1 MIQAGLPK
9 GQRQQNEQAPQ
20 RGAHPWGIG
29 DTLPYDFAQKQE
41 FDHFGLSAIG
51 AAQHI
56 ARFVSNV
63 WRIHPFGEGDTRTTT
78 VFATKHLRTKGY
90 EVKTPRAN
98 ASTTFHRDDMSPIT
112 SSTEHGNASRSAA
125 PVRAS
130 DSSERIRLTSSYP
143 QPDFL
148 GTCQEDIRADG
159 IGRAGASQGTVSETN
174 MS

>member
-1 MIQAGLPK
+1 MNKHRNVAHTL
-9 GQRQQNEQAPQ
+9 
-20 RGAHPWGIG
+20 GALG

-41 FDHFGLSAIG
+41 FDHFGLSEIG

-98 ASTTFHRDDMSPIT
+98 ASTTFHRDDMSPIM

-130 DSSERIRLTSSYP
+130 DSSERIRLIFVLPPVRFPWNVS
-143 QPDFL
+143 
-148 GTCQEDIRADG
+148 
-159 IGRAGASQGTVSETN
+159 GRHAGRRDRPSGCFPGYRF
-174 MS
+174 